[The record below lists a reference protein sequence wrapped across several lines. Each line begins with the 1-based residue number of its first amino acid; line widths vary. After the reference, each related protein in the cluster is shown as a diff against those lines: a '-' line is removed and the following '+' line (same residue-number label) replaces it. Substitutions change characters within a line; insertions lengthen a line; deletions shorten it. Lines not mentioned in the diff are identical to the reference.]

1 MGTDVEWAILSIMT
15 KIMTPKALGK
25 GRCGLVTDRD
35 MDDLSGGRESL
46 CSIRERHEKG
56 WIES

>member
-1 MGTDVEWAILSIMT
+1 MGTDVEWAIMT

-25 GRCGLVTDRD
+25 GRCGLATDRD
-35 MDDLSGGRESL
+35 VDDLSGGRESL